1 MPPHVTRPGVGGSC
15 YLAGSGDVNAMANI
29 FLSIAGLVI
38 LSVIAGDLFIEERR
52 RRRSL
57 RAFFARR
64 EP

>member
-1 MPPHVTRPGVGGSC
+1 
-15 YLAGSGDVNAMANI
+15 MANVL
-29 FLSIAGLVI
+29 LSIAGLVI

-64 EP
+64 DP